1 MKILLRFL
9 KDPLAHFLIA
19 GFALFVI
26 YSLVNPNTGVSEDPK
41 RIVVDRDV
49 MLTFIQYQTKV
60 FQRELAA
67 KYLDALSK
75 EDLQKMIDG
84 YVREEALFRES
95 TALGLGSNDY
105 IIKLRMIQKID
116 FISQGFAEA
125 AVEVSDEEIKA
136 YYDANREKFRQ
147 EAIITFTQ
155 VFFDAERWPVDQLD
169 DLARKKLAELREANT
184 QFSDAPKHGN
194 RFPYGVNYVERTP
207 DHVESQ
213 FGKSMTEALF
223 KLEPDDSKWHGP
235 FVSPYGIHL
244 AMVVNKKNA
253 EYLPLDAAR
262 SRVVDD
268 LTREKIREQ
277 SNKAIAAIVDTY
289 EVDTLLDTKPERVQS
304 GQE

>member
-1 MKILLRFL
+1 MTFLLKFL

-26 YSLVNPNTGVSEDPK
+26 YSLVNSNTGVSENPK

-49 MLTFIQYQTKV
+49 MLTFMQYQTKV
-60 FQRELAA
+60 FQPEMAA
-67 KYLDALSK
+67 KRLDALSK

-95 TALGLGSNDY
+95 SALGLGSTDY
-105 IIKLRMIQKID
+105 IIKQRMIQKID
-116 FISQGFAEA
+116 FISRGFAEA
-125 AVEVSDEEIKA
+125 RAEVSDEEIKA
-136 YYDANREKFRQ
+136 YYDSNRENFRQ

-169 DLARKKLAELREANT
+169 GLANKKLAELREANT
-184 QFSDAPKHGN
+184 QFSDAPKHGD

-253 EYLPLDAAR
+253 AYLPLNIVR
-262 SRVVDD
+262 SRVVEA
-268 LTREKIREQ
+268 LTREKVREQ
-277 SNKAIAAIVDTY
+277 SNKTIAAIVDTY
-289 EVDTLLDTKPERVQS
+289 EVEIMLDTKPELVQS
-304 GQE
+304 RQE

>member
-1 MKILLRFL
+1 MIFLLKFL

-26 YSLVNPNTGVSEDPK
+26 FSLVNPNANVSEDPK
-41 RIVVDRDV
+41 RIVVDRNV
-49 MLTFIQYQTKV
+49 MLTFIQYRTKV
-60 FQRELAA
+60 FQPEQAA
-67 KYLDALSK
+67 KRLEALSK
-75 EDLQKMIDG
+75 EDLQRMIDD

-95 TALGLGSNDY
+95 TQLGLGSNDY
-105 IIKLRMIQKID
+105 IIKQRMIQKID
-116 FISQGFAEA
+116 FISRGFVEA

-136 YYDANREKFRQ
+136 YYDANRENYRQ

-155 VFFDAERWPVDQLD
+155 VFFDAERHPVDELD
-169 DLARKKLAELREANT
+169 DLANGKLAELREANT
-184 QFSDAPKHGN
+184 QFSDAPKHGD

-213 FGKSMTEALF
+213 FGKPMTEALF

-244 AMVVNKKNA
+244 AMVVKKKNA
-253 EYLPLDAAR
+253 EYLPPDTVR
-262 SRVVDD
+262 SRVVEE
-268 LTREKIREQ
+268 LTRKKTREQ
-277 SNKAIAAIVDTY
+277 SNKMIAAIVDTY
-289 EVDTLLDTKPERVQS
+289 EVEIMLDTKPEPVQP